1 MIQGCMNKLNNAG
14 RKQEEERRARC
25 RQCLGREGEGKRR
38 EQESRSEKVRREDE
52 AMLA

>member
-1 MIQGCMNKLNNAG
+1 MILGCMNKLNDTG

-25 RQCLGREGEGKRR
+25 RQCLGREGERKRK
-38 EQESRSEKVRREDE
+38 EQESRSEKVRREGK